1 MLTVFSTFK
10 ALQINNMKKTTTLLL
25 LIFFLGSFSLSAQ
38 SLGSKSYLNTTFV
51 SYNKELQLSP
61 EKAKQFKDILK
72 QYNKKFAK
80 LIKQRASKNEYNNL
94 IKLHD
99 LAIFKIFDRDQF
111 AKYKVLRKELEP
123 LKKYR
128 YDK

>member
-1 MLTVFSTFK
+1 
-10 ALQINNMKKTTTLLL
+10 MKKTTTLLL
-25 LIFFLGSFSLSAQ
+25 LIFFLGSFGLSAQ
-38 SLGSKSYLNTTFV
+38 SLGSKSYLNKTFAT
-51 SYNKELQLSP
+51 YNTELQLTP

-72 QYNKKFAK
+72 RFNKKIEK
-80 LIKQRASKNEYNNL
+80 LVRKGVSKNEHNKL

-99 LAIFKIFDRDQF
+99 LAIYELLNREQF
-111 AKYKVLRKELEP
+111 AKYKALKKELEP